1 MPTTFPIETKQTQI
15 WRLHGGNPCMHGG
28 GVRAAFA
35 AHGGNDVVWCSHATA
50 MTEVLYS
57 EGNAI
62 YTQPRQPTLPA
73 GADLEIRGLAGARG
87 SAVAPEGDQV
97 AEELARLL
105 LEFLEEF
112 RLPDASGS
120 WGSSPAQLPPV
131 RTESPNRGRV
141 VYVEALERLRQT
153 EETTF
158 VIDYRHLLSYNA
170 ELADALVDSFYRF
183 EPYVRRA
190 LFEFVRKYAPGL
202 EVDQA
207 GRPRMF
213 WVSVCGLPHVRRLRE
228 LRSDRIGSLVAF
240 SATVT
245 RTSEIRPE
253 LLVGTFQCGEC
264 GHVVVGIEQ
273 QNRYAEPPVCPSADC
288 GNRTNWKLI
297 VERSKFVDW
306 QRIRVQEHST
316 EIPPGAMPRTLDVI
330 VRHENVERAKAG
342 DRCIF
347 TGTLVVVPEAT
358 MLAVPGERVE
368 ASLTRTS
375 AARSRPDGAPY
386 GARQFGQRELNYRLC
401 FVACHVLPQ
410 NDLFSSRNQSE
421 WEALLERDPFGV
433 GGVEADSATLLER
446 MTPEERNEMMR
457 MKHQPRL
464 YQRLANSI
472 APTVFG
478 HDDVKRAVLL
488 MLFGGVHKKT
498 NEQIR
503 LRGDINVCIVG
514 DPSTAKSQF
523 LKFVCNLMP
532 RALYTSGRASSAA
545 GLTASVVKDPETNE
559 FCIEA
564 GALMLADNGICCI
577 DEFDKM
583 DLRDQ
588 VAIHEAMEQQTI
600 SIAKAG
606 IQATLNARAAV
617 LAAANPVGGRYDRT
631 RPLRSNIQMSPA
643 IMSRFDLF
651 FVILDECDEASDYNV
666 TRYIVGLH
674 QHQQHA
680 IRPEFTPEQLQRYI
694 RFARTVHPQ
703 IPEESRALLVE
714 SYKQLRANDVFGGG
728 AGGAYR
734 ITVRQ
739 LESLIRLSEALARM
753 HLDPIVRPK
762 YVREATRLLRKS
774 IIHIETEDV
783 VLDDPVAE
791 TMTEVP
797 ASPERLPSTSAS
809 HGAPT
814 TPAASSALRLPFQ
827 MYRLLANR
835 VVLFLRSREAAGQI
849 GVPENEIIQHMLRFR
864 DETDEIQSEDELRLE
879 AQRMRAVLHH
889 MLNRD
894 HILIQIQDQGSV
906 ALSQESQA
914 SSGMNRLLTVH
925 PNYVLDD

>member
-1 MPTTFPIETKQTQI
+1 
-15 WRLHGGNPCMHGG
+15 
-28 GVRAAFA
+28 
-35 AHGGNDVVWCSHATA
+35 
-50 MTEVLYS
+50 
-57 EGNAI
+57 
-62 YTQPRQPTLPA
+62 
-73 GADLEIRGLAGARG
+73 
-87 SAVAPEGDQV
+87 
-97 AEELARLL
+97 L

-112 RLPDASGS
+112 RLPDTGS
-120 WGSSPAQLPPV
+120 LGRSAEFLRRSPGSFTPDRERLI
-131 RTESPNRGRV
+131 
-141 VYVEALERLRQT
+141 YVEALEKLRQT

-213 WVSVCGLPHVRRLRE
+213 WVSVCGLPHVRRLRD
-228 LRSDRIGSLVAF
+228 LRSDRVGSLVSF

-264 GHVVVGIEQ
+264 NHVVVGIEQ
-273 QNRYAEPPVCPSADC
+273 QNRYAEPPICSSADC

-316 EIPPGAMPRTLDVI
+316 EIPPGAMPRSLDVI

-342 DRCIF
+342 DRCVF
-347 TGTLVVVPEAT
+347 TGTLVVVPEAS

-368 ASLTRTS
+368 ASVARTS
-375 AARSRPDGAPY
+375 LTRSRPDGAPY

-401 FVACHVLPQ
+401 FVACHVAPQ
-410 NDLFSSRNQSE
+410 SDLFTARNQSE
-421 WEALLERDPFGV
+421 SEALLERDPLGV
-433 GGVEADSATLLER
+433 GETDLDSSTLLER
-446 MTPEERNEMMR
+446 MTPEERNEIMR
-457 MKHQPRL
+457 MKSQPRL
-464 YQRLANSI
+464 YQRLVNSI

-478 HDDVKRAVLL
+478 HDDIKRAVLL
-488 MLFGGVHKKT
+488 MLFGGVHKQT
-498 NEQIR
+498 PEQIR
-503 LRGDINVCIVG
+503 LRGDINVCVVG

-532 RALYTSGRASSAA
+532 RTIYTSGRASSAA
-545 GLTASVVKDPETNE
+545 GLTASVLKDPETNE

-583 DLRDQ
+583 DIRDQ

-631 RPLRSNIQMSPA
+631 RPLRSNVQMSAA

-674 QHQQHA
+674 QHQHDA
-680 IRPEFTPEQLQRYI
+680 IRPEFSREQLQRYI
-694 RFARTVHPQ
+694 RFARTIHPQ
-703 IPEESRALLVE
+703 IPDESRALLVDC
-714 SYKQLRANDVFGGG
+714 YKQLRANDVFGGG

-739 LESLIRLSEALARM
+739 LESLIRLSEALARL
-753 HLDPIVRPK
+753 HLDQVVRPK
-762 YVREATRLLRKS
+762 YVREAARLLRKS

-783 VLDDPVAE
+783 VLDDAVTE
-791 TMTEVP
+791 TTEVAATTP
-797 ASPERLPSTSAS
+797 VRASTTTARSAML
-809 HGAPT
+809 T
-814 TPAASSALRLPFQ
+814 TPAASPSLRLPFQ
-827 MYRLLANR
+827 MYRALANR
-835 VVLFLRSREAAGQI
+835 VVLFLRSREAAGHV
-849 GVPENEIIQHMLRFR
+849 GVSENEIVQHMLRFR
-864 DETDEIQSEDELRLE
+864 DETEEIQSEEELLFE
-879 AQRMRAVLHH
+879 ARRMRAVLNH
-889 MLNRD
+889 MLHRD
-894 HILIQIQDQGSV
+894 HILIQIQSDDAMQS
-906 ALSQESQA
+906 SQESQSVSA
-914 SSGMNRLLTVH
+914 ANQILAVH
-925 PNYVLDD
+925 PNYVLDA

>member
-1 MPTTFPIETKQTQI
+1 MAEALTSEPVAAYSQRAPPQEETE
-15 WRLHGGNPCMHGG
+15 LD
-28 GVRAAFA
+28 A
-35 AHGGNDVVWCSHATA
+35 
-50 MTEVLYS
+50 
-57 EGNAI
+57 
-62 YTQPRQPTLPA
+62 
-73 GADLEIRGLAGARG
+73 RGLAAARG
-87 SAVAPEGDQV
+87 IAIAPEGDQV
-97 AEELARLL
+97 AEELARLV

-112 RLPDASGS
+112 RVPDAEASWRSTDHPTGS
-120 WGSSPAQLPPV
+120 LGSYTPV
-131 RTESPNRGRV
+131 RERLI
-141 VYVEALERLRQT
+141 YVEALEKLRQT

-213 WVSVCGLPHVRRLRE
+213 WVSVCGLPHVRRLRD
-228 LRSDRIGSLVAF
+228 LRSDRVGSLVSF

-264 GHVVVGIEQ
+264 NQVVVGIEQ
-273 QNRYAEPPVCPSADC
+273 QNRYAEPPICPSADC

-316 EIPPGAMPRTLDVI
+316 EIPPGAMPRSLDVI

-347 TGTLVVVPEAT
+347 TGTLVVVPEAS

-368 ASLTRTS
+368 ASVARTS
-375 AARSRPDGAPY
+375 LARSRPDGAPY

-410 NDLFSSRNQSE
+410 NDLFTARNQSE
-421 WEALLERDPFGV
+421 GEALLERDPLGV
-433 GGVEADSATLLER
+433 GETELDSSTLLER
-446 MTPEERNEMMR
+446 MTPEERNEIMR
-457 MKHQPRL
+457 MKNQPRL
-464 YQRLANSI
+464 YQRLVNSI

-478 HDDVKRAVLL
+478 HDDIKRAVLL
-488 MLFGGVHKKT
+488 MLFGGVHKQT
-498 NEQIR
+498 TEQIR

-523 LKFVCNLMP
+523 LKFVYNLMP
-532 RALYTSGRASSAA
+532 RTVYTSGRASSAA
-545 GLTASVVKDPETNE
+545 GLTASVLKDPETNE

-583 DLRDQ
+583 DIRDQ

-631 RPLRSNIQMSPA
+631 RPLRSNVQMSAA

-674 QHQQHA
+674 QHQQDA
-680 IRPEFTPEQLQRYI
+680 IRPELSREQLQRYI
-694 RFARTVHPQ
+694 RFARTIHPQ
-703 IPEESRALLVE
+703 IPDESRALLVE
-714 SYKQLRANDVFGGG
+714 CYKHLRANDVFGGG
-728 AGGAYR
+728 TGGAYR

-739 LESLIRLSEALARM
+739 LESLIRLSEALARL
-753 HLDPIVRPK
+753 HLDHIVRPK
-762 YVREATRLLRKS
+762 YVREAARLLRKS

-783 VLDDPVAE
+783 VLDDGAE
-791 TMTEVP
+791 EAGEL
-797 ASPERLPSTSAS
+797 ASPSAGRASAS
-809 HGAPT
+809 ASRTATLT
-814 TPAASSALRLPFQ
+814 TPASSPSLRLPFQ
-827 MYRLLANR
+827 TYRVLANR
-835 VVLFLRSREAAGQI
+835 VVLFLRSREAAGQV
-849 GVPENEIIQHMLRFR
+849 GVSESEVVQHMLRFR
-864 DETDEIQSEDELRLE
+864 DETEEIQSEEELHLE
-879 AQRMRAVLHH
+879 ARRMRAVLNH
-889 MLNRD
+889 MLMHD
-894 HILIQIQDQGSV
+894 HILIQLQGDE
-906 ALSQESQA
+906 AMQASQESQTV
-914 SSGMNRLLTVH
+914 SGTNRLFAVH
-925 PNYVLDD
+925 PNYVLDA